1 MELDNLVA
9 ESIDG
14 EVFKFS
20 ENLNNEIWGEDE
32 NIKPEIKKKLL
43 TILLEYIKFLKL
55 PKGVKIKDITITGSL
70 AGYNYGKYSDLDVH
84 IIIDYDAISTNHDFV
99 GEYMRNKKTLW
110 AEHNEITVYGYPL
123 EIYAQDAAEYLEAPS
138 PQYSLIKGMWLKR
151 MDKDKPEVDKTTVIK
166 KAKEIAHTIDKLENN
181 HFYTDV
187 LSKIEALS
195 SKIKTMRKDGLS
207 GDGEF
212 STENLI
218 FKALRNGGYLEKMNK
233 IKQKAQSK
241 EFSVK

>member
-1 MELDNLVA
+1 MDLDNLVA

-20 ENLNNEIWGEDE
+20 DKLNDMIWDEEE
-32 NIKPEIKKKLL
+32 NIKPEIAQKLL
-43 TILLEYIKFLKL
+43 SILLEYIKFLKL
-55 PKGVKIKDITITGSL
+55 PKGVKIKDITVTGSL
-70 AGYNYGKYSDLDVH
+70 AGYNYSKYSDLDIH
-84 IIIDYDAISTNHDFV
+84 IIIDYDTISTNHDFV

-110 AEHNEITVYGYPL
+110 ANSNEITVYTYPL
-123 EIYAQDAAEYLEAPS
+123 EIYAQDVAEYLEGPS
-138 PQYSLIKGMWLKR
+138 PQYSLIKGKWLKR
-151 MDKDKPEVDKTTVIK
+151 MDKDRPEVDKSTVLK
-166 KAKEIAHTIDKLENN
+166 KAKEIAKTIDKLENN
-181 HFYTDV
+181 HHYPEV
-187 LSKIEALS
+187 LKNIETLS
-195 SKIKTMRKDGLS
+195 NKIKTMRKDGLS

-218 FKALRNGGYLEKMNK
+218 FKALRNGGYLDKMNK